1 MQLSSATSTKT
12 GAGAHQRHHA
22 GGRGKGE
29 TGHEDCIARPDP
41 LGHQRYQQRIG
52 AARAGDRVG
61 GTGTRGERRLELGH
75 RRPQDEA
82 AILQD
87 TGDGGVDIGL
97 EAPVLRAEV
106 DEWDEVEVGVLVGR

>member
-1 MQLSSATSTKT
+1 M
-12 GAGAHQRHHA
+12 
-22 GGRGKGE
+22 
-29 TGHEDCIARPDP
+29 P
-41 LGHQRYQQRIG
+41 LAQVTAW
-52 AARAGDRVG
+52 AAPAP
-61 GTGTRGERRLELGH
+61 RGERRLELGH

-106 DEWDEVEVGVLVGR
+106 DECDGVEVGVSVGR

>member
-1 MQLSSATSTKT
+1 MG
-12 GAGAHQRHHA
+12 GAG
-22 GGRGKGE
+22 
-29 TGHEDCIARPDP
+29 P
-41 LGHQRYQQRIG
+41 
-52 AARAGDRVG
+52 
-61 GTGTRGERRLELGH
+61 RGERRLELGH

-106 DEWDEVEVGVLVGR
+106 DECDGVEVGVSVGR